1 MLFGIIDSYE
11 SESGKGLPIGN
22 QTSQAFA
29 IRLLDEMDR
38 IIKEKYQIKYYIRY
52 MDDFLLVHKSKKN
65 LLEVLDAI
73 KELFLK
79 YNLEINSKTRVYK
92 IKESVEFL
100 GFSYR
105 LLDNGKI
112 TMKLNA
118 KRRQRFK
125 RKMSIKINDFLR
137 FININLK
144 KK

>member
-1 MLFGIIDSYE
+1 
-11 SESGKGLPIGN
+11 
-22 QTSQAFA
+22 
-29 IRLLDEMDR
+29 
-38 IIKEKYQIKYYIRY
+38 

-73 KELFLK
+73 KELLLK

-105 LLDNGKI
+105 SLDNGKI

-118 KRRQRFK
+118 KRRVSVKNATYQ
-125 RKMSIKINDFLR
+125 
-137 FININLK
+137 FIA
-144 KK
+144 